1 MTIILFLFGHT
12 IFWVMKMRIQI
23 IEPQNKIECGICKAE
38 GDWIK
43 KVNVRGIEAL
53 YCLKCDTLTMF
64 DKMPSK
70 YVHRALK
77 RETDKLRQ
85 EYLAKQNEQ
94 VK

>member
-1 MTIILFLFGHT
+1 
-12 IFWVMKMRIQI
+12 MKMRIQI
-23 IEPQNKIECGICKAE
+23 VEPQNTIECGICKAQ

-43 KVNVRGIEAL
+43 KINIRGIPAL

-70 YVHRALK
+70 YVYRAFK
-77 RETDKLRQ
+77 KETDNLKM
-85 EYLAKQNEQ
+85 EYSVKQKEK

>member
-1 MTIILFLFGHT
+1 
-12 IFWVMKMRIQI
+12 MKMRIQI

-70 YVHRALK
+70 YVYRALK
-77 RETDKLRQ
+77 KETDKLRQ
-85 EYLAKQNEQ
+85 EYLEKQNEQ
-94 VK
+94 VE